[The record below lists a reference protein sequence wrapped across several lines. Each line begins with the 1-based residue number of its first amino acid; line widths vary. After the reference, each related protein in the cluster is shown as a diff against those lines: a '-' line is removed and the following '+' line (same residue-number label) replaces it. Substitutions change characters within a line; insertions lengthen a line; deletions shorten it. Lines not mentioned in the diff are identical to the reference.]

1 MGGFAHS
8 IFNPINDIKNIAE
21 GAKNLVI
28 NPAKQFHKYILP
40 AAESALPAAAS
51 VGMTVLS
58 AGALLPEAIALSAG
72 TYGTQVATKGL
83 GNLTSGG
90 VPSIGDWGA
99 GIAAAG
105 GVGAISALGAPAA
118 GLTTATSGVG
128 SIGTGTSAFMSG
140 LGTIGSDITGG
151 ISSLGSGIAGGI
163 SSIGSDIAGGV
174 SSLGS
179 LVGLGGTAAATTAGA
194 TAAGGVAAAAAPS
207 LLSTVG
213 GYLLSAA
220 PYIVLG
226 GLSLYSSAKQAAAE
240 KAAMQQMQNEINQG
254 QQQQACSSV
263 LNLSPND
270 MVAIQ
275 WSQLVPQLSPSCISQ
290 LQSALPNK
298 ITDIDVAEAIY
309 YTAIGQ
315 IASADEQALFKL
327 LPSSLV
333 SAGQSLYTSCM
344 AGQSP
349 HQVASSQT
357 AAQQFVNCL
366 NGVSSATS
374 TTGTTSTTCSPGQV
388 YLNGSCV
395 NSNPMSD
402 SPSISTGI
410 TGTTGTTGT
419 LTTPLGQPPTT
430 SGVTGYYYGGQSP
443 LTTGTTGTLTT
454 PLGQSP
460 TTSGVSGY
468 YPIGQSPTTSGVSGF
483 YPTAVEQYP
492 VYNTSSVE
500 PSGFYTT
507 PTSSTVSTTTTNNG
521 NESGSNVSSFKT
533 NYSGID
539 WLVKQTENAFN
550 NILQPLS
557 AI

>member
-8 IFNPINDIKNIAE
+8 IFNPINDIENIAE

-40 AAESALPAAAS
+40 AAEAALPAAAS

-151 ISSLGSGIAGGI
+151 ISSLGS
-163 SSIGSDIAGGV
+163 
-174 SSLGS
+174 LF
-179 LVGLGGTAAATTAGA
+179 GLGGTAAATTAGA

-263 LNLSPND
+263 LNLSPTD
-270 MVAIQ
+270 MMAVQ

-315 IASADEQALFKL
+315 INSADEQALFKL

-344 AGQSP
+344 TGQSP

-374 TTGTTSTTCSPGQV
+374 TTGTT
-388 YLNGSCV
+388 
-395 NSNPMSD
+395 
-402 SPSISTGI
+402 
-410 TGTTGTTGT
+410 
-419 LTTPLGQPPTT
+419 
-430 SGVTGYYYGGQSP
+430 
-443 LTTGTTGTLTT
+443 GTLTT

-468 YPIGQSPTTSGVSGF
+468 NLPMGPMGQSPTTSGVSGF
-483 YPTAVEQYP
+483 YPTAVGQSP
-492 VYNTSSVE
+492 VYNTSGIE

-507 PTSSTVSTTTTNNG
+507 PTSSTVSTTTTTSNG

-539 WLVKQTENAFN
+539 WLVQQAENAFN